1 MPNKRL
7 FMPSASEALE
17 DNLILWLDAN
27 NSNSYT
33 GSGST
38 WFDVSGN
45 NYDAEITTSVPS
57 TGTVNGATYL
67 NLSTRADYFK
77 IPSSVH
83 GGALSPKSG
92 KTLTYLFWVRLP
104 SIPSGVGGLNVFLEA
119 KNASNYNHA
128 YCRYYKPGVQGF
140 NFFIYDTT
148 PSVDINSGYIASINT
163 TDWFMLVLDFN
174 YPTQEF
180 GLHRYQPNKTN
191 YNNHDLGNV
200 SPQQTVDTD
209 IYLFSSPL
217 SVYGGYGYLGEIR
230 MYDTTFTTSELDAK
244 YNAQKGKYGI
254 S

>member
-27 NSNSYT
+27 NSNSWT

-45 NYDAEITTSVPS
+45 DYDAEIVTSVPS

-67 NLSTRADYFK
+67 NLSTRDDYFK

-83 GGALSPKSG
+83 GGALSTKSG
-92 KTLTYLFWVRLP
+92 QTLTFLFWMRLP
-104 SIPSGVGGLNVFLEA
+104 SISPGVSGLNVIFHS
-119 KNASNYNHA
+119 KNAANSSS
-128 YCRYYKPGVQGF
+128 YCRYYDPSVEGF
-140 NFFIYDTT
+140 NFFVRDT
-148 PSVDINSGYIASINT
+148 SYNADVNSGYVGSVNN
-163 TDWFMLVLDFN
+163 TDWFMVVIDWDYSN
-174 YPTQEF
+174 NEF
-180 GLHRYQPNKTN
+180 GLHRYQPNETN
-191 YNNHDLGNV
+191 YNNHDFGDV

-209 IYLFSSPL
+209 IYLFNDPD

-230 MYDTTFTTSELDAK
+230 AYDTTFTTSELDTK
-244 YNAQKGKYGI
+244 YNEQKGKYGI

>member
-27 NSNSYT
+27 NSNSWT

-45 NYDAEITTSVPS
+45 DYDATITGSGIT
-57 TGTVNGATYL
+57 TGTVNSATYL
-67 NLSTRADYFK
+67 DLSTRDDYFE

-104 SIPSGVGGLNVFLEA
+104 SVSSGVSGLNVFFSSY
-119 KNASNYNHA
+119 NGSNNTA
-128 YCRYYKPGVQGF
+128 YIRYYKPSSEGF
-140 NFFIYDTT
+140 NFFVRDT
-148 PSVDINSGYIASINT
+148 SQNADVNSGYVASVNT
-163 TDWFMLVLDFN
+163 TNWFMLVIDFDFPN
-174 YPTQEF
+174 NEY
-180 GLHRYQPNKTN
+180 GLHRYQSGQTT
-191 YNNHDLGNV
+191 YNNHDFGDV
-200 SPQQTVDTD
+200 SPQVTADSD
-209 IYLFSSPL
+209 IYLFSDDNNI
-217 SVYGGYGYLGEIR
+217 YGGYGYLGEIR
-230 MYDTTFTTSELDAK
+230 AYDTTFTTSELDAK
-244 YNAQKGKYGI
+244 YNEQKGKYGI